1 MKKILYIVLGTMG
14 LVLGAIGAMIPLLP
28 SFPFLLLAAYCYARS
43 SNRLHDWFINTNL
56 YKNNLESYVQDK
68 SMTMKTKIRIM
79 IIVTITMTFGFV
91 MMHSVPVGQLVL
103 AIVWIF
109 HLFYFIFKI
118 KTRVI
123 EES

>member
-43 SNRLHDWFINTNL
+43 SNHLHDWFINTNL